1 MYIHKIVIENIR
13 CFERVELDLT
23 RPDGSF
29 AGWTVIAGRNGAG
42 KSTLLKAIALAIA
55 GPRTADKLQ
64 SSFADWI
71 RDGAEQAKVSI
82 ELDYPMQD
90 TNGEEVQT
98 DLTASLSWRREKG
111 DVTSM
116 HAEPAD
122 TVSQRILE
130 EGPWSL
136 EPWGRFLAAYGPFR
150 RIGFRDNYQK
160 AEISSKERL
169 KSLFDEDAT
178 LAESIHWLGD
188 IRAIQLDLENKS
200 RNAPPLE
207 FEKLEKQA
215 QRHARLYKNVI
226 AFLNDDLLPSRV
238 KVLEM
243 DMQRGLLVEQDGM
256 VRALY
261 SLSDGYRA
269 TIALALDIIRQMF
282 RAFPT
287 FLDMEFDIEKT
298 TDSTG
303 KPIVE
308 IPYAGIILIDEVDAH
323 LHVSWQ
329 QDIGF
334 WLKRHFP
341 KIQFIVTTHSP
352 FICQAADPKGLIRLP
367 APGTKE
373 RVEHVADDLYFTV
386 VNGDVDDAVMTSLF
400 GLDRPHSDKAEALR
414 SEIAKLEV
422 KQLRGTATPEE
433 LKKLEKLSAQ
443 LPKTGSSLVLQALR
457 KLGELG

>member
-1 MYIHKIVIENIR
+1 
-13 CFERVELDLT
+13 
-23 RPDGSF
+23 
-29 AGWTVIAGRNGAG
+29 
-42 KSTLLKAIALAIA
+42 
-55 GPRTADKLQ
+55 
-64 SSFADWI
+64 
-71 RDGAEQAKVSI
+71 
-82 ELDYPMQD
+82 
-90 TNGEEVQT
+90 
-98 DLTASLSWRREKG
+98 
-111 DVTSM
+111 
-116 HAEPAD
+116 
-122 TVSQRILE
+122 
-130 EGPWSL
+130 
-136 EPWGRFLAAYGPFR
+136 
-150 RIGFRDNYQK
+150 
-160 AEISSKERL
+160 
-169 KSLFDEDAT
+169 
-178 LAESIHWLGD
+178 
-188 IRAIQLDLENKS
+188 
-200 RNAPPLE
+200 
-207 FEKLEKQA
+207 
-215 QRHARLYKNVI
+215 
-226 AFLNDDLLPSRV
+226 
-238 KVLEM
+238 M
-243 DMQRGLLVEQDGM
+243 DMQRGLLVEQDGI

-287 FLDMEFDIEKT
+287 FLDMEFNIEKT

-303 KPIVE
+303 KPIVQ
-308 IPYAGIILIDEVDAH
+308 IPYEGVILIDEVDAH

-373 RVEHVADDLYFTV
+373 RVEHVADDLYYTV

-433 LKKLEKLSAQ
+433 LKKLAELSTQ
-443 LPKTGSSLVLQALR
+443 LPKTGSSLMLQALR
-457 KLGELG
+457 KLGECQLRA